1 MSKTNQ
7 ATDKQITINFM
18 DLDFK
23 KIKFSELKTNKYG
36 GKFVNINYDGKIPLV
51 VFPKMT
57 VPFGLTDFE
66 DKKTGAHSYYL
77 ESSLDNK
84 NENSELRPLYEKALK
99 FDEFILKTVQ
109 KNHKI
114 WLKDEDKPDLK
125 YLKKVY
131 TPLVKVPKDADKKEL
146 DYPSRIRANIYPS
159 QKNNEFNFSCFN
171 ENKQKVSITTDN
183 YSDIIGKGDSVSTV
197 RRLKQIWFS
206 NAGGFGATWDLL
218 QARVFKSSNSLSKC
232 LLMSEDEQSDDE
244 SETLEANE
252 TYIGSDNDNNNHV
265 QNKEVISDE
274 DFSDEE

>member
-1 MSKTNQ
+1 MSSTQ
-7 ATDKQITINFM
+7 QTSDKQITINFM

-51 VFPKMT
+51 VFPKMN

-109 KNHKI
+109 KNHKT

-131 TPLVKVPKDADKKEL
+131 TPFVKVPRDADKKEL
-146 DYPSRIRANIYPS
+146 DYPSRIRANIYPN

-171 ENKQKVSITTDN
+171 EDKKKVLITTEN
-183 YSDIIGKGDSVSTV
+183 HTEIISKGDSVSTV
-197 RRLKQIWFS
+197 RRLKQIWLS

-218 QARVFKSSNSLSKC
+218 QARVFKSVNSLSKC
-232 LLMSEDEQSDDE
+232 MLMSDNEESDDDTDIVE
-244 SETLEANE
+244 PNE
-252 TYIGSDNDNNNHV
+252 NYIDSADEKTNNPGV
-265 QNKEVISDE
+265 QAPSDE
-274 DFSDEE
+274 EFSDEE